1 MKTQQATGTR
11 AMDGFEIERF
21 RLILTI
27 RLDEAMTFLDRVQD
41 EAWSGDSDCPKDTG
55 DLGAATLSR
64 ETLFQQ
70 ASERRLA
77 VRMIETA
84 LARIRQGTFGVCTA
98 CGEGITPRRL
108 YALPWARYCFR
119 CQEDLEQQT
128 DKSSNEGSA
137 GWSRST
143 WRDDAD
149 SPLAGS

>member
-1 MKTQQATGTR
+1 MKTQPATGTR

-21 RLILTI
+21 RQILTI
-27 RLDEAMTFLDRVQD
+27 RLDEAMTFLDRLQD
-41 EAWSGDSDCPKDTG
+41 ECSGDTDCPKDSG
-55 DLGAATLSR
+55 DLGATTLSR

-84 LARIRQGTFGVCTA
+84 LARIQQGTFGVCTA

-119 CQEDLEQQT
+119 CQEDLEAQT

-143 WRDDAD
+143 WRDDLDA
-149 SPLAGS
+149 PLTSS